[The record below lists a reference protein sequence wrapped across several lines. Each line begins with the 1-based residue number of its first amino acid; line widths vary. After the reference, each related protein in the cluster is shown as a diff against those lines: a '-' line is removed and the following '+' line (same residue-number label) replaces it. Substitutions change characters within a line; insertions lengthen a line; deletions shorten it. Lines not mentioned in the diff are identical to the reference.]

1 MHLLHTLAAGT
12 HINKNLIDNTMLSS
26 FANQSYLNIYLP
38 EQIYHVRNRYFETQ
52 IYLQIWYN
60 IIW

>member
-12 HINKNLIDNTMLSS
+12 HINKNLVDNTMLSS

-52 IYLQIWYN
+52 IYLQI
-60 IIW
+60 